1 MFPMNITCITAHADT
16 HMHIRTQGF
25 PALRLPY
32 FPRNKIASVVHVNIA
47 CFRRA
52 FGSHTVVE
60 DDIELN
66 TALTRYVM
74 ISKSGRARSVPS
86 RSMLVWF

>member
-1 MFPMNITCITAHADT
+1 MQT
-16 HMHIRTQGF
+16 HIRTQGF

-47 CFRRA
+47 CFKRV

-60 DDIELN
+60 DDTELK
-66 TALTRYVM
+66 TAFTHNVM
-74 ISKSGRARSVPS
+74 ISKSGRAK
-86 RSMLVWF
+86 